1 MAAGNGLVETYRG
14 GVAAWECDAFGH
26 LNIAFYVERFGDA
39 AHALLARHAPG
50 RSWRTVS
57 LYTRYPKELRAGD
70 AIVIGSAIIGVE
82 EAVLRL
88 GHRAGDGA
96 GDEVSTSAE
105 HVLALRAPDGAEWAG
120 LRADLAQ
127 AAIARQDEAFAPLDS
142 PPGPGPIA
150 AVRDRVKAREV
161 DETGHLSLFGFVD
174 RFSTSC
180 LLTLNA
186 IGITGAYMRAASR
199 GYATFETRLDLD
211 PVPPSVGAG
220 VEIRSGVLEVGNSS
234 LKLLHEMR
242 GVQSGARLA
251 RFYQA
256 GVHFDLAAR
265 RSVPLPQD
273 VRDRAASLRVA
284 PRS

>member
-1 MAAGNGLVETYRG
+1 MMAQGKGFLETYRG

-39 AHALLARHAPG
+39 ALGLLARHAPG

-57 LYTRYPKELRAGD
+57 LYTRYKKELRAGD
-70 AIVIGSAIIGVE
+70 PIVISSGIMA
-82 EAVLRL
+82 ADDATLRL
-88 GHRAGDGA
+88 AHYASDGA
-96 GDEVSTSAE
+96 DISTRAE
-105 HVLALRAPDGAEWAG
+105 HVLALRAPDGDEWAG
-120 LRADLAQ
+120 LRAELGQLAV
-127 AAIARQDEAFAPLDS
+127 ARQDETYARLDP
-142 PPGPGPIA
+142 PPGTGPIA
-150 AVRDRVKAREV
+150 AVRDRVKAREA
-161 DETGHLSLFGFVD
+161 DETGRLSLFGFVD

-186 IGITGAYMRAASR
+186 IGMTGGYMRAASR

-211 PVPPSVGAG
+211 PAPPAVGEG
-220 VEIRSGVLEVGNSS
+220 VEIRSGVVEVGNSS

-242 GVQSGARLA
+242 AASSGALLA

-265 RSVPLPQD
+265 RSAPLPQD
-273 VRDRAASLRVA
+273 LRERAAALRVGPQA
-284 PRS
+284 